1 LRVEKSSGLF
11 LQLATPTSHL
21 TVFARPY
28 PKAIINP
35 ITAPRMVLM
44 YGLQVK
50 PQVLPIF
57 METRLT
63 ANPMTAPMTGPRI
76 TFKAMTDF
84 PFYNTFLTIFS
95 S

>member
-1 LRVEKSSGLF
+1 MG
-11 LQLATPTSHL
+11 
-21 TVFARPY
+21 PY

-63 ANPMTAPMTGPRI
+63 ANPMAAPMTGPRI
-76 TFKAMTDF
+76 TFNAMADF

-95 S
+95 N

>member
-1 LRVEKSSGLF
+1 MKECLVLNSF
-11 LQLATPTSHL
+11 PTPNSHL
-21 TVFARPY
+21 STPGFERPY

-57 METRLT
+57 MEIRLR

-76 TFKAMTDF
+76 TFNAMADF
-84 PFYNTFLTIFS
+84 PFYNTFFTIFS

>member
-1 LRVEKSSGLF
+1 M
-11 LQLATPTSHL
+11 
-21 TVFARPY
+21 RPY

-57 METRLT
+57 METRLR
-63 ANPMTAPMTGPRI
+63 ANPMTAPMTGPRM
-76 TFKAMTDF
+76 TFSAMADSF
-84 PFYNTFLTIFS
+84 VSVRGPVS
-95 S
+95 SAEPWCS